1 MDSQEIVDAGGVRP
15 TTIGRTG
22 RADSLLI
29 TTTGP
34 LIFFSSWAL
43 LSCAFPPLLAEKLA
57 AATTPV
63 NDSRPK
69 TQRQKGKKKPPK
81 KLRSRQV
88 NSTEMMMNR
97 LQPELK
103 QNIHSKNK
111 KKDLKEK
118 RNCGRLLLH
127 IKEM

>member
-1 MDSQEIVDAGGVRP
+1 
-15 TTIGRTG
+15 
-22 RADSLLI
+22 
-29 TTTGP
+29 
-34 LIFFSSWAL
+34 
-43 LSCAFPPLLAEKLA
+43 LA

-103 QNIHSKNK
+103 QNIHPQKNK
-111 KKDLKEK
+111 K
-118 RNCGRLLLH
+118 
-127 IKEM
+127 

>member
-1 MDSQEIVDAGGVRP
+1 MDSQEIVDAGRVRP

-69 TQRQKGKKKPPK
+69 TQRQKGKKPPK

-103 QNIHSKNK
+103 QNIHPQKNK
-111 KKDLKEK
+111 K
-118 RNCGRLLLH
+118 
-127 IKEM
+127 